1 MPELPEVETFR
12 KYIDGTSLDQKI
24 VGFDC
29 ADPRLLK
36 KDHEVFNASLIGQS
50 FVETHRIGKYLF
62 IKTTGEHT
70 LVMHF
75 GMTGRPA
82 YYYGSEAR
90 PKYAHIVY
98 QFANGYNLGFENR
111 RKFGWN
117 DLTEGIE
124 EYQQYIGLSTD
135 AQDLNF
141 EDFMK
146 AVQRRKTYIKPV
158 LMDQSVTA
166 GIGNWMADEIFYQA
180 QVHPEQKVHQLTED
194 QLSRIFEIMK
204 EVIETAIR
212 EEAVYQN
219 FPKHY
224 FIHIR
229 SEGSQCH
236 HTASKIEKLT
246 VGGRSTYYSPGWQAL
261 N

>member
-24 VGFDC
+24 IGVDC
-29 ADPRLLK
+29 ADHRLLK
-36 KDHEVFNASLIGQS
+36 KELEVFEKALIGQS
-50 FVETHRIGKYLF
+50 FIESHRIGKYLF
-62 IKTTGEHT
+62 LRTTSSKT

-82 YYYGSEAR
+82 YYYGSDAR

-98 QFANGYNLGFENR
+98 QFANGYNLGFQNR

-117 DLTEGIE
+117 DLTDSIE
-124 EYQQYIGLSTD
+124 SYQQQVGLSTD
-135 AQDLNF
+135 ARSLTFDAF
-141 EDFMK
+141 K
-146 AVQRRKTYIKPV
+146 AAFQKRKTYIKPV

-180 QVHPEQKVHQLTED
+180 KIHPQKKVAQLTETELRLVFD
-194 QLSRIFEIMK
+194 IMK
-204 EVIETAIR
+204 DVIETAIR

-229 SEGSQCH
+229 KEGAQCH
-236 HTASKIEKLT
+236 HTSSKIEKLT
-246 VGGRSTYYSPGWQAL
+246 VGGRSTYYSPGWQKQ
-261 N
+261 